1 MESGLVPRKQ
11 SSKTR
16 AQTDRERES
25 LTAHAPGTIGTSACH
40 AMSDARSAGWLA
52 AGWLAEG
59 WCAGWQVGGLAHLAV
74 RAALVHSQPLVKA
87 LGMLGVLAREHA
99 QHVVGLEVLLA
110 DRALRAGT
118 QVWWRLLNGGR

>member
-1 MESGLVPRKQ
+1 M
-11 SSKTR
+11 
-16 AQTDRERES
+16 A
-25 LTAHAPGTIGTSACH
+25 GTSPATGTPKKG
-40 AMSDARSAGWLA
+40 ASAAHSA
-52 AGWLAEG
+52 ALWAKG
-59 WCAGWQVGGLAHLAV
+59 WCGGWQVGRLAHLAV

-118 QVWWRLLNGGR
+118 QVWWRLLNGGP

>member
-1 MESGLVPRKQ
+1 
-11 SSKTR
+11 
-16 AQTDRERES
+16 
-25 LTAHAPGTIGTSACH
+25 
-40 AMSDARSAGWLA
+40 MSDARSARWLA

-59 WCAGWQVGGLAHLAV
+59 WCGGWQVGGLSHLAV

-87 LGMLGVLAREHA
+87 LGMLGMLAREHA